1 MGTYLQGVQSIIPS
15 LQPSDTGLNVVA
27 NLLQLKQSQYDS
39 NYKSLNKLYGQ
50 YYYADLTRKDNIEKR
65 DNTVKQIDFD
75 LKRISGLDLSLEQNV
90 NQAMQVFKPFYEDT
104 ALMKDMAWTK
114 NFNNT
119 LGSAE
124 GLNKSTDLKQK
135 EQYWGE
141 GIQALQYKRKEFMEA
156 SADEAMS
163 FENPIYT
170 PYVNVQKKSAE
181 IFKDSGISI
190 EKTTPNGGYL
200 VRQKNGELIMEPLN
214 HLLHSQLS
222 ADPMVKA
229 VYDTKAYVQ

>member
-1 MGTYLQGVQSIIPS
+1 MFHISRDSFRNGVLGFGIRQDKITDLGKLRSWVDAQSK
-15 LQPSDTGLNVVA
+15 V
-27 NLLQLKQSQYDS
+27 
-39 NYKSLNKLYGQ
+39 KSRLFTLIREDQLNK
-50 YYYADLTRKDNIEKR
+50 R
-65 DNTVKQIDFD
+65 DI
-75 LKRISGLDLSLEQNV
+75 ILSC
-90 NQAMQVFKPFYEDT
+90 K
-104 ALMKDMAWTK
+104 TK
-114 NFNNT
+114 KE
-119 LGSAE
+119 AE
-124 GLNKSTDLKQK
+124 EYIQSNSELNKK
-135 EQYWGE
+135 
-141 GIQALQYKRKEFMEA
+141 
-156 SADEAMS
+156 EAMS

-229 VYDTKAYVQ
+229 VYDTKAYVQRKNLKPLFLVLNIKFLSNQFHFV